1 MTESLCCLPETI
13 TTLLI
18 YYTPLQNK
26 KLKKK
31 KKETT
36 CQRSKHRFYRW
47 SGKIPHAAE
56 QLSPYITT
64 IESACCDYRGQ
75 HTYSL
80 CSATRGATATGS
92 LHTKA
97 RARLLLSTTR
107 KAREQQRRP
116 STTKKTK
123 DPFSSNFQRYTIE
136 LLTKVTMH
144 ELHPYD
150 FFIS

>member
-80 CSATRGATATGS
+80 CSATRGATAMRG
-92 LHTKA
+92 
-97 RARLLLSTTR
+97 LSTTTR
-107 KAREQQRRP
+107 VAPAPWKNLLNSEDPARQQQKKPRP
-116 STTKKTK
+116 G
-123 DPFSSNFQRYTIE
+123 P
-136 LLTKVTMH
+136 
-144 ELHPYD
+144 
-150 FFIS
+150 